1 MQHTTSL
8 KSSLTAA
15 AALLLLGA
23 TAAASIAADK
33 PKPPQGSL
41 VGHGGP
47 VKAVAVSPD
56 GTRALSGS
64 FDYSMIHWN
73 IEPAGPHDVQRT
85 KAATPGAKSAED
97 AQADANGKPAANAAT
112 APLSPASPDTP
123 PAPAASPAA
132 DVIARIDAMEGAVNA
147 VAFAKPADV
156 EPSLLAA
163 GDDGSLWQFSARDGS
178 LIKRFEG
185 HTAKVVGLSV
195 SPDGHFAVT
204 ASWDRTAR
212 LWNLKSG
219 AAGPVLEGHQGPVN
233 AAVFSA
239 DGATVFTASYDGALH
254 RYRAED
260 GTFERPI
267 YKHGWG
273 LNVLVR
279 LNGEDDLLFGSLDGS
294 VGIVDGVDGELTKS
308 LASHDK
314 PVLALA
320 VNAGHNV
327 IASSGGDGRIR
338 VWEND
343 ADGFSGAW
351 GLKEEFENPYGPIW
365 AMAFSGDAGA
375 LYYGG
380 LDDVVHRWV
389 VTPRQPF
396 EVVESSY
403 PRRFQISGNPDDPV
417 AVGEIQFARKCSVC
431 HTLNPDGANR
441 AGPTLHNIFGRRIAT
456 LPGYNYSE
464 PLKKLD
470 IVWTEETVSKLFELG
485 PENFTPGSKMPLQK
499 MTDDEERDALIAFLK
514 VATTSGPD
522 ADQSGDGAGKK
533 NRQRT
538 DSDAAKPTGG
548 KNP

>member
-1 MQHTTSL
+1 MQHTANLKTSL
-8 KSSLTAA
+8 MAA
-15 AALLLLGA
+15 AAFLIFG
-23 TAAASIAADK
+23 TAASLSIAADK
-33 PKPPQGSL
+33 PAPPAGSL

-56 GTRALSGS
+56 GAHALSGS
-64 FDYSMIHWN
+64 FDYSMIYWS
-73 IEPAGPHDVQRT
+73 IKPAGARADGGDKPGGGDT
-85 KAATPGAKSAED
+85 AAAPMAPDAPTASSTPVP
-97 AQADANGKPAANAAT
+97 PAAE
-112 APLSPASPDTP
+112 
-123 PAPAASPAA
+123 
-132 DVIARIDAMEGAVNA
+132 VVARIDQMEGAVNA
-147 VAFAKPADV
+147 VAFANPADA

-163 GDDGSLWQFSARDGS
+163 GDDGSLWKFSTRDGR

-185 HTAKVVGLSV
+185 HTAKVVGLAV
-195 SPDGHFAVT
+195 SQDGNFAVT

-212 LWNLKSG
+212 IWNLKTG
-219 AAGPVLEGHQGPVN
+219 AAGPVLEGHKGPVN

-254 RYRAED
+254 RYRAQD
-260 GTFERPI
+260 GTLERPI

-273 LNVLVR
+273 VNVLAR
-279 LNGEDDLLFGSLDGS
+279 LNGKDKLLFGSLDGS
-294 VGIVDGVDGELTKS
+294 VGIVDGVNGDLTKS

-320 VNAGHNV
+320 VNGSHNV

-343 ADGFSGAW
+343 ADGFAGAW

-365 AMAFSGDAGA
+365 AMAFSADAGA
-375 LYYGG
+375 IYYGG
-380 LDDVVHRWV
+380 LDDVVHRWI
-389 VTPRQPF
+389 VTPRQPY
-396 EVVESSY
+396 EVVESSF

-417 AVGEIQFARKCSVC
+417 ALGEIQFARKCSVC

-464 PLKKLD
+464 PLKNLD
-470 IVWTEETVSKLFELG
+470 IVWTEETVAKLFEIG

-499 MTDDEERDALIAFLK
+499 MTNDKERDALIAFLK
-514 VATTSGPD
+514 VATTSEPEQ
-522 ADQSGDGAGKK
+522 DQSGDGAGKT

-548 KNP
+548 NNP